1 MSCIIS
7 QLPPATKTIFIQLC
21 RKPSS
26 SQSCFHS
33 HHNPTINQPS
43 PPSHRHQSIIT
54 TLPSINYHHHHIV
67 TNQSSLPSISHHHH
81 HTTITIPPS
90 SPPHHHHNST
100 IITTTPPSQF
110 HHHHHHLSQP
120 LISINAEIICHHD
133 NVMYYLSAATCCR
146 DQRYLWNT

>member
-54 TLPSINYHHHHIV
+54 TLPPINYHHHHIV
-67 TNQSSLPSISHHHH
+67 TNPRLFQLHQRPNLSYVHDNALSRLTLFS
-81 HTTITIPPS
+81 S
-90 SPPHHHHNST
+90 SPSCSTAKIESHVLPKNRNSA
-100 IITTTPPSQF
+100 
-110 HHHHHHLSQP
+110 
-120 LISINAEIICHHD
+120 NAIQSNILLTYRRLPYKSWE
-133 NVMYYLSAATCCR
+133 
-146 DQRYLWNT
+146 

>member
-1 MSCIIS
+1 MTMSCIIS

-43 PPSHRHQSIIT
+43 SPSHRHQSIIT
-54 TLPSINYHHHHIV
+54 TPPSINYHHHHIHQV
-67 TNQSSLPSISHHHH
+67 II
-81 HTTITIPPS
+81 TTINLPS
-90 SPPHHHHNST
+90 SPPHKHHNFT

-146 DQRYLWNT
+146 DQRYLWNP